1 MKILIGIIAIF
12 LGALVAYLVEKDR
25 DETNPN

>member
-1 MKILIGIIAIF
+1 MKILIGIIALF
-12 LGALVAYLVEKDR
+12 LAALVAYIVEKDR